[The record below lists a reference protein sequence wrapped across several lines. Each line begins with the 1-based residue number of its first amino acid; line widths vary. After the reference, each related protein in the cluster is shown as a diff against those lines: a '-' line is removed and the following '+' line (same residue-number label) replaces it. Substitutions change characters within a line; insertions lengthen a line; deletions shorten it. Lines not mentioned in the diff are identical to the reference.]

1 MSIWIPP
8 LIYLSENVKKLSSLY
23 SKCLEYRDESS
34 SWSTLVRT
42 TLADCALWST
52 QNQPYFCTV
61 SGTNRNDTNA
71 SSCSETHFRFPDH
84 ASSHRL
90 RLSLMTVK
98 GTSSLQRTTYS
109 HLCFHDSMLIFRKQ
123 LISLG
128 SGIIE
133 FARVRGAEKMNN
145 SAESMFMPPNPDGKT
160 DNHQESIFQETIEN
174 KK

>member
-1 MSIWIPP
+1 
-8 LIYLSENVKKLSSLY
+8 
-23 SKCLEYRDESS
+23 
-34 SWSTLVRT
+34 
-42 TLADCALWST
+42 
-52 QNQPYFCTV
+52 
-61 SGTNRNDTNA
+61 
-71 SSCSETHFRFPDH
+71 
-84 ASSHRL
+84 
-90 RLSLMTVK
+90 MTVK

-174 KK
+174 KKQGSPRN